1 MGNMSGEEHCLE
13 STKYALILLNRG
25 DLPAASTTLAN
36 VKEGA
41 EQLHRNVEKHYKHLK
56 DLEPWVQRCQEED
69 QQEKK
74 QVERHQQVLDEQE
87 QDLWMEICQ
96 IRATISHYE
105 ELICETKQEI
115 ERMKGTTVDSTTAV
129 GVEAAVPLA
138 AAVLAA
144 STLATVS
151 ELLDESDIYD
161 QEKSSLQSKISNLE
175 SKADSIKRKKAEC
188 QNTMRMLEAQQRNVY
203 EQLQT
208 ASAILSDSVHFWQ
221 ELVAATEHFDGSG
234 HHLKRLVN
242 RAVQTCDL
250 SLVQQP
256 DSQTKVQ
263 RFIDVCTEV
272 NDKLSRGTISSY
284 NFQCSRCHHDKIGL
298 PWAVDASTVICDDC
312 HHQTQYVKK

>member
-1 MGNMSGEEHCLE
+1 MSGEEHCLE

-25 DLPAASTTLAN
+25 DLPAASTVLAN

-41 EQLHRNVEKHYKHLK
+41 EQLQRNVENHYKHLK
-56 DLEPWVQRCQEED
+56 DLEPWVQRCREEN
-69 QQEKK
+69 QQEKEEA
-74 QVERHQQVLDEQE
+74 ERHQQVLDEQE
-87 QDLWMEICQ
+87 QDLWMEIYQ

-129 GVEAAVPLA
+129 GVQVAVPLA

-151 ELLDESDIYD
+151 ELLDESNKYD
-161 QEKSSLQSKISNLE
+161 QEKSSLQSKISDLE
-175 SKADSIKRKKAEC
+175 SKADSIKCKKAEC
-188 QNTMRMLEAQQRNVY
+188 RNRMRMLEAQQRNVY

-221 ELVAATEHFDGSG
+221 ELIAATEHFDGSG
-234 HHLKRLVN
+234 HHLKCLVD

-250 SLVQQP
+250 SLVQQQP
-256 DSQTKVQ
+256 GSQTKVQ

-272 NDKLSRGTISSY
+272 NDKLSRGTIISY
-284 NFQCSRCHHDKIGL
+284 NFQCSRCYHDNIGL
-298 PWAVDASTVICDDC
+298 PWAADASTIICDDC

>member
-1 MGNMSGEEHCLE
+1 MSGEEHCLE

-25 DLPAASTTLAN
+25 DLPAVSTVLAN

-41 EQLHRNVEKHYKHLK
+41 EQLQRNVENHYKHLK
-56 DLEPWVQRCQEED
+56 DLEPWVQRCREEN
-69 QQEKK
+69 QQEKEEA
-74 QVERHQQVLDEQE
+74 ERHQQVLDEQE
-87 QDLWMEICQ
+87 QDLWMEIYQ

-129 GVEAAVPLA
+129 GVQVAVPLA

-151 ELLDESDIYD
+151 ELLDESNKYD
-161 QEKSSLQSKISNLE
+161 QEKSSLQSKISDLE

-188 QNTMRMLEAQQRNVY
+188 RNRMRMLEAQQRNVY

-221 ELVAATEHFDGSG
+221 ELIAATEHFDGSG
-234 HHLKRLVN
+234 HHLKCLVD

-250 SLVQQP
+250 SLVQQQP
-256 DSQTKVQ
+256 GSQTKVQ

-272 NDKLSRGTISSY
+272 NDKLSRGTIISY
-284 NFQCSRCHHDKIGL
+284 NFQCSRCYHDNIGL
-298 PWAVDASTVICDDC
+298 PWAADASTIICDDC